1 MPVIMQNLVSNELRG
16 RRLDYMIYIIM
27 TNRDFKVRQAWYRKI
42 YLKSEHWKNLK
53 KEKKKVNPV
62 CERCGAKRKLDV
74 HHKHYRSLYDVIL
87 EDLETLCRRCHKK
100 EHNRLN
106 RFKKKSLRSKL
117 RGLRRLLR
125 S

>member
-1 MPVIMQNLVSNELRG
+1 MK
-16 RRLDYMIYIIM
+16 RLLKNKQD
-27 TNRDFKVRQAWYRKI
+27 WYRNI
-42 YLKSEHWKNLK
+42 YLKSEHWKNLR

-62 CERCGAKRKLDV
+62 CEVCGAKKKLDV
-74 HHKHYRSLYDVIL
+74 HHKNYRNIYDVLL
-87 EDLETLCRRCHKK
+87 EDLETLCRKCHNK
-100 EHNRLN
+100 EHKRLN